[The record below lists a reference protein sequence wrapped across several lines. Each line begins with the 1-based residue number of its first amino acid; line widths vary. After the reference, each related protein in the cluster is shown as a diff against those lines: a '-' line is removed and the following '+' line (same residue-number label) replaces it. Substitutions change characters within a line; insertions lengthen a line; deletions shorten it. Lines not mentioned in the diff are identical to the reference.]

1 MEKFIGR
8 KVWALCAVL
17 GMTLAV
23 SCSSSD
29 DGDGNG
35 PLEPPVYSEEAVKC
49 EFTDPDAPYESLELT
64 ESGDYILVVQ
74 NDEPNVGPAP
84 FAASPLR
91 GISRAE
97 SGSNVKHGTYTK
109 TGEKSY
115 ELTGLGTVVF
125 TENSIQITPT
135 NGQTTTYRANFQAL
149 LQTSHQIGLLCRSW
163 KCVQW
168 RIVVHSPEDNVDKSF
183 SSFDAFYRFIEGD
196 DPDDMTGEGFWYM
209 PTFEEVIL
217 SKYGTLALTG
227 REYYENTLLGDTF
240 WPELWTA
247 TGNNKGRMVLYGED
261 SDYCTFEVK
270 NGQLVLTVNN
280 SEVDEDGRWEEY
292 IICTLVENKH

>member
-84 FAASPLR
+84 FSASPLR

-149 LQTSHQIGLLCRSW
+149 LQTSHQINLLCRSW

-168 RIVVHSPEDNVDKSF
+168 RIVVHSPEGSLDKTF
-183 SSFDAFYRFIEGD
+183 SSFDAMRQFADEGEPED
-196 DPDDMTGEGFWYM
+196 NTGEGFWVQ
-209 PTFEEVIL
+209 PTFEDIIL
-217 SKYGTLALTG
+217 SRYGTLALTG
-227 REYYENTLLGDTF
+227 REYHDNTFLGATLL
-240 WPELWTA
+240 PELWTA
-247 TGNNKGRMVLYGED
+247 TGNNKGRMILFD
-261 SDYCTFEVK
+261 DDPDYCTFEVK
-270 NGQLVLTVNN
+270 NGRLVLTVND
-280 SEVDEDGRWEEY
+280 SEVDEDDREEAKL
-292 IICTLVENKH
+292 ICTYAENKH

>member
-1 MEKFIGR
+1 MKKFIGR
-8 KVWALCAVL
+8 KGWALCAVL
-17 GMTLAV
+17 GMTFTVA
-23 SCSSSD
+23 CSSD
-29 DGDGNG
+29 DGNGNG
-35 PLEPPVYSEEAVKC
+35 PLEPPVYSKEAVKC

-115 ELTGLGTVVF
+115 ELTGLGTVAF
-125 TENSIQITPT
+125 TENSIRITPK
-135 NGQTTTYRANFQAL
+135 NGSTTTYAVDFPHQL
-149 LQTSHQIGLLCRSW
+149 PTSHPIDLLCRSW

-168 RIVVHSPEDNVDKSF
+168 RIVVHSSEGSLDKSF
-183 SSFDAFYRFIEGD
+183 SSFDAMRQFADEGEPED
-196 DPDDMTGEGFWYM
+196 NTGEGFWVQ
-209 PTFEEVIL
+209 PTFEDIIL
-217 SKYGTLALTG
+217 SRYGTLALTG
-227 REYYENTLLGDTF
+227 REYHDNTFLGATLL
-240 WPELWTA
+240 PELWTA
-247 TGNNKGRMVLYGED
+247 TGNNKGRMILFD
-261 SDYCTFEVK
+261 DDPDYCTFEVK

>member
-1 MEKFIGR
+1 MEKILGR
-8 KVWALCAVL
+8 KGWALCAAL

-23 SCSSSD
+23 SCSSD
-29 DGDGNG
+29 DGDDNG

-74 NDEPNVGPAP
+74 NDEPNVGPAL

-91 GISRAE
+91 GVGRAD
-97 SGSNVKHGTYTK
+97 SGSNIKHGTYTK

-135 NGQTTTYRANFQAL
+135 NGSTTTYRVDFLAQ
-149 LQTSHQIGLLCRSW
+149 LQTSHPIDQLCRSW

-168 RIVVHSPEDNVDKSF
+168 RIVVHSPEGNADKSF
-183 SSFDAFYRFIEGD
+183 SSFDAFYRFTEGSEED
-196 DPDDMTGEGFWYM
+196 NTGSGVWYM
-209 PTFEEVIL
+209 PTFEEIIL
-217 SKYGTLALTG
+217 SKHGTLALTG
-227 REYYENTLLGDTF
+227 REYHDNTLLGNTF
-240 WPELWTA
+240 WPGLWTA
-247 TGNNKGRMVLYGED
+247 TGNNKGRMVLYDKD

-270 NGQLVLTVNN
+270 NGRLVLTVDN

-292 IICTLVENKH
+292 LICTFVENEH